1 MSKDTNITKV
11 TFYFNKKNNDLFAF
25 FPETTNGT
33 VFGQSYSKIGQH
45 SDCHILY
52 VQDSILAKPKDYL
65 SLYQELESIGYNLE
79 VVKP

>member
-1 MSKDTNITKV
+1 MEKDNNITKV
-11 TFYFNKKNNDLFAF
+11 TFYYHKNNDDLFAF

-52 VQDSILAKPKDYL
+52 VQESILAKPKDYL
-65 SLYQELESIGYNLE
+65 PLYQELEFLGYNLE